1 MQRKDL
7 AGKTLLPSFM
17 DSHSHLTAL
26 AQTMGLVNLR
36 ETTSISEI
44 VTKLEQY
51 RKTRN
56 IPKGEWIVGFGYDH
70 NFLAEK
76 RHPNKID
83 LKDFT
88 ENPILLAH
96 VSGHMGVTNAL
107 GLEQMKIEKNTPN
120 PEGGKIG
127 KLSNGEVSG

>member
-1 MQRKDL
+1 MVQRKDL

-36 ETTSISEI
+36 ETTSISEM

-56 IPKGEWIVGFGYDH
+56 IPK
-70 NFLAEK
+70 
-76 RHPNKID
+76 
-83 LKDFT
+83 
-88 ENPILLAH
+88 
-96 VSGHMGVTNAL
+96 
-107 GLEQMKIEKNTPN
+107 
-120 PEGGKIG
+120 
-127 KLSNGEVSG
+127 